1 MNTDGPNSFSDE
13 NYQNKALIP
22 SNELLIGMYVCELDK
37 PWEDSTFI
45 FQGFLI
51 ENDKIRQKVIDECD
65 YVYIDI
71 EKQSP
76 DLPIIHTT
84 IHSAPAKPKTKIKNS
99 FSSKFSRR
107 TLSFL
112 TSTRSKLSGKRKTN
126 RLKDIIDKNVI
137 AETIVQPKKLKTF
150 EQEIKTAQLAHKKT
164 SQMIQDF
171 MEEVKNKG
179 TIDIQIAKSAVRD
192 CMYSVLRTPDA
203 LMLTTQL
210 KDKDRNSWHH
220 SMNCCVY
227 SISLARHLNLRDDE
241 MLTLGLCGLLH
252 DIGKTRIPQVIL
264 SKKTKLDADENEIM
278 RSHTTLGHN
287 IIMSLPGGL
296 SSVIAEVAHNHH
308 ERIDGKGY
316 PRGLAGTQISPYSR
330 IVAIANMYD
339 ALTTD
344 SVYENGKTHFEAID
358 IMLSQSRTHLDET
371 LLKAFIQCIGVF
383 PAGSAVEMNSGE
395 IGIVVEINQQKKLRP
410 KIMLLS
416 DKNKNPQ
423 RERII
428 DLANQESME
437 TESPLSVKT
446 IIRSDAHNLDIEK
459 YFQYGII
466 QKSIAA
472 AA

>member
-1 MNTDGPNSFSDE
+1 MNINEPDPLSDE
-13 NYQNKALIP
+13 HNQNKALMP

-37 PWEDSTFI
+37 PWEDSSFI

-51 ENDKIRQKVIDECD
+51 DNEKIRQKVIDECD

-71 EKQSP
+71 EKQSI
-76 DLPIIHTT
+76 DIPITSTSIHNG
-84 IHSAPAKPKTKIKNS
+84 PKTKTTAHKRS
-99 FSSKFSRR
+99 FSSNVSRR

-126 RLKDIIDKNVI
+126 RLNDIVNKKVI
-137 AETIVQPKKLKTF
+137 TETIIQPKKQKTF

-164 SQMIQDF
+164 SLMLQDF
-171 MEEVKNKG
+171 MEDLKNKG
-179 TIDIQIAKSAVRD
+179 TVDIQIAKSAVRD

-210 KDKDRNSWHH
+210 KDLDRNSWHH

-264 SKKTKLDADENEIM
+264 NKKTKLDADENEIM

-287 IIMSLPGGL
+287 IIMSFPGGL
-296 SSVIAEVAHNHH
+296 SAVIAEVAHNHH
-308 ERIDGKGY
+308 ERINGKGY
-316 PRGLAGTQISPYSR
+316 PRGLAGTQISPYTR
-330 IVAIANMYD
+330 IISIVNMYD
-339 ALTTD
+339 ALTSD
-344 SVYENGKTHFEAID
+344 SVYAKGRTHFEAID
-358 IMLSQSRTHLDET
+358 IMLSKSRTHLDET

-383 PAGSAVEMNSGE
+383 PAGSPVELNSGE

-416 DKNKNPQ
+416 DKNKKPQ
-423 RERII
+423 RVRII
-428 DLANQESME
+428 DLAKPEYLE
-437 TESPLSVKT
+437 TENPISVKT
-446 IIRSDAHNLDIEK
+446 IIRPDAHNIEIEK
-459 YFQYGII
+459 FYQYGVI
-466 QKSIAA
+466 QKSIASA
-472 AA
+472 A